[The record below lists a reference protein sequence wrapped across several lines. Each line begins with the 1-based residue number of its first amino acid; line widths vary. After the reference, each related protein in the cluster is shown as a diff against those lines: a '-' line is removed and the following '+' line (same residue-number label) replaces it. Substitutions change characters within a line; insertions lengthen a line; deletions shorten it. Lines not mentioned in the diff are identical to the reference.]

1 MVGMF
6 GEDRKNGYVLERDRA
21 EMISR
26 EQLDKNQVWLYAL
39 ALMIAAGFGL
49 LWPGAGENLDR
60 MISFVLAIL
69 MYGMFAQIPF
79 FRLKEALTNR
89 KFIYALL
96 ITNYLAVPALVW
108 GLTRFLPTDPALL
121 LGVFL
126 VLLTPCIDYVI
137 VFTHLG
143 RGNEK
148 LVLVSTPILFVTQM
162 LLLPIYLW
170 LFMGQK
176 AAEIVSVGPF
186 FEAFSGLIVVPLVL
200 ALLTQWWSRRQS
212 HGERFLDATA
222 WLPVPFMA
230 ITLFVVVAS
239 QISKLYTSF
248 DFIRQAI
255 PVYAAYMA
263 ITPIIA
269 RVVSRVFRLDTGAG
283 RALIFSAGTRNSLV
297 VLPFALALPEPLNGV
312 VSAVIVTQTMVELIG
327 ELLYIRL
334 VPNVL
339 LKDRVGDLNAK

>member
-1 MVGMF
+1 MF
-6 GEDRKNGYVLERDRA
+6 
-21 EMISR
+21 SR
-26 EQLDKNQVWLYAL
+26 EQLEKNQVWLYAL
-39 ALMIAAGFGL
+39 ALIIAAGFGL
-49 LWPGAGENLDR
+49 LWPEASGNLDR
-60 MISFVLAIL
+60 MISFILAVL
-69 MYGMFAQIPF
+69 MYGMFTQIPF

-96 ITNYLAVPALVW
+96 LMNYVAVPILVW
-108 GLTRFLPTDPALL
+108 GLTRFLPTDSALL

-143 RGNEK
+143 CGNEK
-148 LVLVSTPILFVTQM
+148 LILVSTPILFVTQM

-170 LFMGQK
+170 LFMGKQ
-176 AAEIVSVGPF
+176 AAEIVHVGPF
-186 FEAFSGLIVVPLVL
+186 VEAFLGLIVVPLVL
-200 ALLTQWWSRRQS
+200 ALLTQWWSRRQTY
-212 HGERFLDATA
+212 GERFLNATA

-230 ITLFVVVAS
+230 ITLFFVVAS

-248 DFIRQAI
+248 DFISQVI
-255 PVYAAYMA
+255 PVYVAYMV

-269 RVVSRVFRLDTGAG
+269 RLVSRIFRLDTGSG

-297 VLPFALALPEPLNGV
+297 VLPFAFALPDPLNGV
-312 VSAVIVTQTMVELIG
+312 VSAVIVTQTIVELIG
-327 ELLYIRL
+327 ELVYIRL

-339 LKDRVGDLNAK
+339 LKDQVIK

>member
-1 MVGMF
+1 MV
-6 GEDRKNGYVLERDRA
+6 
-21 EMISR
+21 SS
-26 EQLDKNQVWLYAL
+26 EQLEKKQVWVYAF
-39 ALMIAAGFGL
+39 ALIIAAGFGL
-49 LWPGAGENLDR
+49 LWPESSESLDF

-96 ITNYLAVPALVW
+96 MINYIAVPILVW
-108 GLTRFLPTDPALL
+108 GLTRFLPADPAIL
-121 LGVFL
+121 LGVLL

-170 LFMGQK
+170 LFMGK
-176 AAEIVSVGPF
+176 TAAEIVKVGPF
-186 FEAFSGLIVVPLVL
+186 LEAFLGLIVVPLVL
-200 ALLTQWWSRRQS
+200 ALLTQWWSKRQPQ
-212 HGERFLDATA
+212 GERVLHATA

-230 ITLFVVVAS
+230 LTLFVVVAS

-248 DFIRQAI
+248 DFIRQVI

-269 RVVSRVFRLDTGAG
+269 RIVSRIFRLDTGAG

-312 VSAVIVTQTMVELIG
+312 VSAVIVTQTIVELIG

-334 VPNVL
+334 VPKVL
-339 LKDRVGDLNAK
+339 LRE

>member
-1 MVGMF
+1 
-6 GEDRKNGYVLERDRA
+6 
-21 EMISR
+21 MISR
-26 EQLDKNQVWLYAL
+26 EQLEKNQVWLYAFVL
-39 ALMIAAGFGL
+39 IIAAGFGL
-49 LWPGAGENLDR
+49 LWPDSSENLDR

-79 FRLKEALTNR
+79 FRLKEALANR

-96 ITNYLAVPALVW
+96 ITNYIVVPILVW
-108 GLTRFLPTDPALL
+108 GLTRFLPTDPAIL
-121 LGVFL
+121 LGVLL

-148 LVLVSTPILFVTQM
+148 LILVSTPILFVTQM
-162 LLLPIYLW
+162 LLLPVYLW
-170 LFMGQK
+170 LFMGK
-176 AAEIVSVGPF
+176 TAAEIVSVGPF
-186 FEAFSGLIVVPLVL
+186 LEAFLGLIVVPLVL
-200 ALLTQWWSRRQS
+200 ALLTQWWSRRQPL
-212 HGERFLDATA
+212 GERFLEATA
-222 WLPVPFMA
+222 WLPVPLMA
-230 ITLFVVVAS
+230 LTLFVVVAS

-248 DFIRQAI
+248 DSIIQVI

-263 ITPIIA
+263 IIPIIA
-269 RVVSRVFRLDTGAG
+269 RIVSRIFRLDTGAG

-312 VSAVIVTQTMVELIG
+312 ASAVIVTQTIVELIG

-334 VPNVL
+334 VPKVL
-339 LKDRVGDLNAK
+339 LRDTEVPN

>member
-1 MVGMF
+1 
-6 GEDRKNGYVLERDRA
+6 
-21 EMISR
+21 MISR
-26 EQLDKNQVWLYAL
+26 EQLEKNQVWLYAFVL
-39 ALMIAAGFGL
+39 VIAAGFGL
-49 LWPGAGENLDR
+49 LWPESGESLDR
-60 MISFVLAIL
+60 TISFVLAIL

-79 FRLKEALTNR
+79 FRLKEALSNR
-89 KFIYALL
+89 KFMYALL
-96 ITNYLAVPALVW
+96 LVNYIAVPVLVW
-108 GLTRFLPTDPALL
+108 GLTRFLPADPAIL

-162 LLLPIYLW
+162 LFLPVYLW
-170 LFMGQK
+170 LFMGEK

-186 FEAFSGLIVVPLVL
+186 LEAFFGLIVDPLIL
-200 ALLTQWWSRRQS
+200 ALLTQWWSTRQPR
-212 HGERFLDATA
+212 GERFLDATA

-230 ITLFVVVAS
+230 LTLFVVVAS
-239 QISKLYTSF
+239 QIAKLYSSF
-248 DFIRQAI
+248 DSIIQVI

-269 RVVSRVFRLDTGAG
+269 RIISHLFRLDTGAG

-297 VLPFALALPEPLNGV
+297 VLPFALALPEPLKGV
-312 VSAVIVTQTMVELIG
+312 ASAVIVTQTIVELIG
-327 ELLYIRL
+327 ELVYIRL
-334 VPNVL
+334 VPKVL
-339 LKDRVGDLNAK
+339 LRGAEGIAEKQK

>member
-1 MVGMF
+1 
-6 GEDRKNGYVLERDRA
+6 
-21 EMISR
+21 MISR
-26 EQLDKNQVWLYAL
+26 DSLEKNQVWLYAFVL
-39 ALMIAAGFGL
+39 IIAAGFGL
-49 LWPGAGENLDR
+49 LWPESSENLDR

-96 ITNYLAVPALVW
+96 ITNYIVVPVLVW
-108 GLTRFLPTDPALL
+108 GLTRFLPTDPAIL
-121 LGVFL
+121 LGVLL

-148 LVLVSTPILFVTQM
+148 LILVSTPILFVTQM

-170 LFMGQK
+170 FFMGK
-176 AAEIVSVGPF
+176 TAAEIVSVGPF
-186 FEAFSGLIVVPLVL
+186 LEAFLGLIVVPLVL
-200 ALLTQWWSRRQS
+200 ALLTQWWSRRQPL
-212 HGERFLDATA
+212 GERFLDATA

-230 ITLFVVVAS
+230 LTLFVVVAS

-248 DFIRQAI
+248 DSIIQVI
-255 PVYAAYMA
+255 PVYAAYMV
-263 ITPIIA
+263 IIPIIA
-269 RVVSRVFRLDTGAG
+269 RIVSRIFRLDTGAG

-312 VSAVIVTQTMVELIG
+312 ASAVIVTQTIVELIG

-334 VPNVL
+334 VPKVL
-339 LKDRVGDLNAK
+339 LRGTEVPN

>member
-1 MVGMF
+1 
-6 GEDRKNGYVLERDRA
+6 
-21 EMISR
+21 MILR
-26 EQLDKNQVWLYAL
+26 EQLEKNQVWLYAFVL
-39 ALMIAAGFGL
+39 IIAAGFGL
-49 LWPGAGENLDR
+49 LWPDSSENLDR

-79 FRLKEALTNR
+79 FRLKEALANR

-96 ITNYLAVPALVW
+96 ITNYLVVPILVW
-108 GLTRFLPTDPALL
+108 GLTRFLPTDPAIL
-121 LGVFL
+121 LGVLL

-148 LVLVSTPILFVTQM
+148 LILVSTPILFVTQM

-170 LFMGQK
+170 LFMGK
-176 AAEIVSVGPF
+176 TAAEIVSVGPF
-186 FEAFSGLIVVPLVL
+186 LEAFLGLIVVPLVL
-200 ALLTQWWSRRQS
+200 ALLTQWWSRRQPL
-212 HGERFLDATA
+212 GERFLDATA

-230 ITLFVVVAS
+230 LTLFVVVAS
-239 QISKLYTSF
+239 QISKLYISF
-248 DFIRQAI
+248 DSIIQVI
-255 PVYAAYMA
+255 PVYAAYMV
-263 ITPIIA
+263 IIPIIA
-269 RVVSRVFRLDTGAG
+269 RIVSRIFRLDTGAG

-312 VSAVIVTQTMVELIG
+312 ASAVIVTQTIVELIG

-334 VPNVL
+334 VPKVL
-339 LKDRVGDLNAK
+339 LRDTEVPN

>member
-1 MVGMF
+1 
-6 GEDRKNGYVLERDRA
+6 
-21 EMISR
+21 MISR
-26 EQLDKNQVWLYAL
+26 DQLEKNQAWLYAFVL
-39 ALMIAAGFGL
+39 IIAAGFGL
-49 LWPGAGENLDR
+49 LWPDSSENLDR

-96 ITNYLAVPALVW
+96 ITNYIVVPILVW
-108 GLTRFLPTDPALL
+108 GLTRFLPNDPAIL
-121 LGVFL
+121 LGVLL

-148 LVLVSTPILFVTQM
+148 LILVSTPILFVTQM
-162 LLLPIYLW
+162 LLLPVYLW
-170 LFMGQK
+170 LFMGK
-176 AAEIVSVGPF
+176 TAAEIVSVGPF
-186 FEAFSGLIVVPLVL
+186 LEAFLGLIVVPLVL
-200 ALLTQWWSRRQS
+200 ALLTQWWSRRQPL
-212 HGERFLDATA
+212 GERFLDATA

-230 ITLFVVVAS
+230 LTLFVVVAS
-239 QISKLYTSF
+239 QISKVYTSF
-248 DFIRQAI
+248 DSIIRVI
-255 PVYAAYMA
+255 PAYAAYM
-263 ITPIIA
+263 IIIPILA
-269 RVVSRVFRLDTGAG
+269 RIVSRIFRLDTGAG

-312 VSAVIVTQTMVELIG
+312 ASAVIVTQTIVELIG

-334 VPNVL
+334 VPKVL
-339 LKDRVGDLNAK
+339 LRDTAVPNQ

>member
-1 MVGMF
+1 
-6 GEDRKNGYVLERDRA
+6 
-21 EMISR
+21 MISR
-26 EQLDKNQVWLYAL
+26 DQLEKNQVWLYAFVL
-39 ALMIAAGFGL
+39 IIAAGFGL
-49 LWPGAGENLDR
+49 LWPDSSENLDR

-96 ITNYLAVPALVW
+96 ITNYIVVPILVW
-108 GLTRFLPTDPALL
+108 GLTRFLPTDPAIL
-121 LGVFL
+121 LGVLL

-148 LVLVSTPILFVTQM
+148 LILVSTPILFVTQM

-170 LFMGQK
+170 LFMGK
-176 AAEIVSVGPF
+176 TAAEIVSVGPF
-186 FEAFSGLIVVPLVL
+186 LEAFLGLIVVPLVL
-200 ALLTQWWSRRQS
+200 ALLTQWWSRRQPL
-212 HGERFLDATA
+212 GERFLDATA

-230 ITLFVVVAS
+230 LTLFVVVAS

-248 DFIRQAI
+248 DSIIQVI
-255 PVYAAYMA
+255 PVYVAYMV
-263 ITPIIA
+263 IIPIIA
-269 RVVSRVFRLDTGAG
+269 RIVSRIFRLDTGAG

-312 VSAVIVTQTMVELIG
+312 ASAVIVTQTIVELIG
-327 ELLYIRL
+327 ELLYIQL
-334 VPNVL
+334 VPKVL
-339 LKDRVGDLNAK
+339 LRGTEVPN

>member
-1 MVGMF
+1 
-6 GEDRKNGYVLERDRA
+6 
-21 EMISR
+21 MISR
-26 EQLDKNQVWLYAL
+26 EQLEKNQVWLYAFVL
-39 ALMIAAGFGL
+39 IIAAGTGL
-49 LWPGAGENLDR
+49 LWPESSESLDR
-60 MISFVLAIL
+60 MISFILAIL
-69 MYGMFAQIPF
+69 LYGMFTQIPF
-79 FRLKEALTNR
+79 FRLQEALANR

-96 ITNYLAVPALVW
+96 VTNYIAVPILVW
-108 GLTRFLPTDPALL
+108 GLTRFLPTDPAIL
-121 LGVFL
+121 LGVLL

-148 LVLVSTPILFVTQM
+148 LVLVSTPVLFVTQM
-162 LLLPIYLW
+162 LLLPIYLA
-170 LFMGQK
+170 LFMGK
-176 AAEIVSVGPF
+176 TSAEIVSVGPF
-186 FEAFSGLIVVPLVL
+186 LEAFFGLIVVPLGL
-200 ALLTQWWSRRQS
+200 ALLTQWWSRRKP

-230 ITLFVVVAS
+230 LTLFIVVAS

-248 DFIRQAI
+248 HFISHVI
-255 PVYAAYMA
+255 PVYVAYMA
-263 ITPIIA
+263 ITPLIA
-269 RVVSRVFRLDTGAG
+269 RIVSRIFRLDTGAG

-312 VSAVIVTQTMVELIG
+312 VSAVIVTQTIVELIG

-339 LKDRVGDLNAK
+339 LRETNGTAENKNE

>member
-1 MVGMF
+1 
-6 GEDRKNGYVLERDRA
+6 
-21 EMISR
+21 MISR
-26 EQLDKNQVWLYAL
+26 EQLEKNQVWLYAFVL
-39 ALMIAAGFGL
+39 IIAAGFGL
-49 LWPGAGENLDR
+49 LWPDSSENLDR

-79 FRLKEALTNR
+79 FRLKEALANR

-96 ITNYLAVPALVW
+96 ITNYLVVPVLVW
-108 GLTRFLPTDPALL
+108 GLTRFLPNDPAIL
-121 LGVFL
+121 LGVLL

-148 LVLVSTPILFVTQM
+148 LILVSTPILFVTQM
-162 LLLPIYLW
+162 LLLPVYLW
-170 LFMGQK
+170 LFMGK
-176 AAEIVSVGPF
+176 TAAEIVSVGPF
-186 FEAFSGLIVVPLVL
+186 LEAFLGLIVVPLVL
-200 ALLTQWWSRRQS
+200 ALLTQWWSRRQPL
-212 HGERFLDATA
+212 GERFLDATA

-230 ITLFVVVAS
+230 LTLFVVVAS

-248 DFIRQAI
+248 DSIIQVI

-263 ITPIIA
+263 IIPIIA
-269 RVVSRVFRLDTGAG
+269 RIVSRIFRLDTGAG

-312 VSAVIVTQTMVELIG
+312 ASAVIVTQTIVELIG

-334 VPNVL
+334 VPKVL
-339 LKDRVGDLNAK
+339 LRDTEVPN

>member
-1 MVGMF
+1 MV
-6 GEDRKNGYVLERDRA
+6 
-21 EMISR
+21 SR
-26 EQLDKNQVWLYAL
+26 EQLEKNQVWLYAL
-39 ALMIAAGFGL
+39 ALIIAAGLGL
-49 LWPGAGENLDR
+49 LWPESSARLDR

-96 ITNYLAVPALVW
+96 IMNYIAVPIIVW
-108 GLTRFLPTDPALL
+108 GLTRFLPTDPSLL

-148 LVLVSTPILFVTQM
+148 LVLVSTPLLFVTQM

-170 LFMGQK
+170 LFMGKK
-176 AAEIVSVGPF
+176 AAEIVSVEPF
-186 FEAFSGLIVVPLVL
+186 LEAFLGLIVVPLVL
-200 ALLTQWWSRRQS
+200 ALLTQWWSRRRL

-230 ITLFVVVAS
+230 LTLFVVVAS
-239 QISKLYTSF
+239 QITKLYTSF
-248 DFIRQAI
+248 DFISQVI
-255 PVYAAYMA
+255 PVYIAYMA
-263 ITPIIA
+263 ITPVIA
-269 RVVSRVFRLDTGAG
+269 RIVAHIFRLDTGAG

-297 VLPFALALPEPLNGV
+297 VLPFALALPEPLNGI
-312 VSAVIVTQTMVELIG
+312 VSAVIVTQTIVELIG
-327 ELLYIRL
+327 ELIYIRF
-334 VPNVL
+334 VPKVL
-339 LKDRVGDLNAK
+339 LRERDGRKHAK

>member
-1 MVGMF
+1 
-6 GEDRKNGYVLERDRA
+6 
-21 EMISR
+21 MISR
-26 EQLDKNQVWLYAL
+26 EQLEKNQVWLYAFVL
-39 ALMIAAGFGL
+39 IIAAGTGL
-49 LWPGAGENLDR
+49 LWPESSKSLDS
-60 MISFVLAIL
+60 MISFILAIL

-89 KFIYALL
+89 KFTYALL
-96 ITNYLAVPALVW
+96 VTNYIAVPILVW
-108 GLTRFLPTDPALL
+108 GLTRFLPTDPAIL
-121 LGVFL
+121 LGVLL

-170 LFMGQK
+170 LFMGTTS
-176 AAEIVSVGPF
+176 AEIVSVGPF
-186 FEAFSGLIVVPLVL
+186 LEAFLGLIVVPLVL
-200 ALLTQWWSRRQS
+200 ALLTQWWSRRQPN
-212 HGERFLDATA
+212 GERFLDATA

-230 ITLFVVVAS
+230 LTLFIVVAS
-239 QISKLYTSF
+239 QIAKLYTSF
-248 DFIRQAI
+248 HFISQVI
-255 PVYAAYMA
+255 PVYVAYMA

-269 RVVSRVFRLDTGAG
+269 RIVSRIFRLDTGAG

-312 VSAVIVTQTMVELIG
+312 VSAVIVTQTIVELIG

-334 VPNVL
+334 VPNL
-339 LKDRVGDLNAK
+339 LLRETNGYAENKNK

>member
-1 MVGMF
+1 
-6 GEDRKNGYVLERDRA
+6 
-21 EMISR
+21 MISR
-26 EQLDKNQVWLYAL
+26 EQLEKNQVWLYAFVL
-39 ALMIAAGFGL
+39 IIAAGFGL
-49 LWPGAGENLDR
+49 LWPDSSENLDR

-79 FRLKEALTNR
+79 FRLKEALANR

-96 ITNYLAVPALVW
+96 ITNYLVVPVLVW
-108 GLTRFLPTDPALL
+108 GLTRFLPNDPAIL
-121 LGVFL
+121 LGVLL

-148 LVLVSTPILFVTQM
+148 LILVSTPILFVTQM
-162 LLLPIYLW
+162 LLLPVYLW
-170 LFMGQK
+170 LFMGK
-176 AAEIVSVGPF
+176 TAAEIVSVGPF
-186 FEAFSGLIVVPLVL
+186 LEAFLGLIVVPLVL
-200 ALLTQWWSRRQS
+200 ALLTQWWSRRQPL
-212 HGERFLDATA
+212 GERFLDATA

-230 ITLFVVVAS
+230 LTLFVVVAS

-248 DFIRQAI
+248 DSIIQVI

-263 ITPIIA
+263 IIPIIA
-269 RVVSRVFRLDTGAG
+269 RIVSRLFRLDTGAG

-312 VSAVIVTQTMVELIG
+312 ASAVIVTQTIVELIG

-334 VPNVL
+334 VPKVL
-339 LKDRVGDLNAK
+339 LRDTEVPN

>member
-1 MVGMF
+1 
-6 GEDRKNGYVLERDRA
+6 
-21 EMISR
+21 MISR
-26 EQLDKNQVWLYAL
+26 EQLEKKQVWLYAFVL
-39 ALMIAAGFGL
+39 IIAAGFGL
-49 LWPGAGENLDR
+49 LWPDSSENLDR

-96 ITNYLAVPALVW
+96 ITNYIVVPVLVW
-108 GLTRFLPTDPALL
+108 GLTRFLPTDPAIL
-121 LGVFL
+121 LGVLL

-148 LVLVSTPILFVTQM
+148 LILVSTPILFVTQL
-162 LLLPIYLW
+162 LLLPVYLW
-170 LFMGQK
+170 LFMGK
-176 AAEIVSVGPF
+176 TAAEIVSVGPF
-186 FEAFSGLIVVPLVL
+186 LEAFLGLIVIPLVL
-200 ALLTQWWSRRQS
+200 ALLTQWWSRRQPL
-212 HGERFLDATA
+212 GERFLDATA

-230 ITLFVVVAS
+230 LTLFVVVAS

-248 DFIRQAI
+248 DSIIRVI
-255 PVYAAYMA
+255 PVYAAYMV
-263 ITPIIA
+263 IIPILA
-269 RVVSRVFRLDTGAG
+269 RIVSRIFRLDTGAG

-312 VSAVIVTQTMVELIG
+312 ASAVIVTQTIVELIG

-334 VPNVL
+334 VPKVL
-339 LKDRVGDLNAK
+339 LRGTEVPNQ

>member
-1 MVGMF
+1 
-6 GEDRKNGYVLERDRA
+6 
-21 EMISR
+21 MISR
-26 EQLDKNQVWLYAL
+26 EQLEKNQVWLYAL
-39 ALMIAAGFGL
+39 ALIIAAGFGL
-49 LWPGAGENLDR
+49 LWPEASGNLDR
-60 MISFVLAIL
+60 MISFVLAFL

-96 ITNYLAVPALVW
+96 IMNYLAVPILVW

-121 LGVFL
+121 LGVLL

-170 LFMGQK
+170 LFMGNK
-176 AAEIVSVGPF
+176 VAEIVSVGPF
-186 FEAFSGLIVVPLVL
+186 LEAFLGLIVVPLVL

-212 HGERFLDATA
+212 YGERFLDTTA

-248 DFIRQAI
+248 DFISQVI
-255 PVYAAYMA
+255 PVYVAYIV

-269 RVVSRVFRLDTGAG
+269 RLVSRIFRLDIGAG

-312 VSAVIVTQTMVELIG
+312 VSAVIVTQTIVELIG

-334 VPNVL
+334 VPKVL
-339 LKDRVGDLNAK
+339 LRGTDGSIENQK